1 MDREEISKN
10 IRKEATKVL
19 FQAILFVAYYMLL
32 IILGVALFV
41 GAGLITAFSLQYIV
55 ALLGVSIRLF
65 LIAIFIIIMIW
76 FACFRIGC
84 FLLRPLFVSYNGS
97 NEDQL
102 EIKNADAPQLFA
114 MVREIARA
122 TGNKMP
128 KHVYLTAEVNASVS
142 YNSFGVWTLFLP
154 VRKNLTIGIGLLQG
168 LNQSELKAILSHEFG
183 HFSQGSMRVG
193 IITYKLLLII
203 GDMVRQAQE
212 DSRDDNVSHTLSFIT
227 KWTIAF
233 YNHIEKRNRSLS
245 RYMEFEAD
253 AVACHIAG
261 AKSHISA
268 LCKTEIMSN
277 RFAVYEKMVF
287 ELLKEKNSVKHYL
300 DGYSF
305 VCELLSQ
312 DEKLSI
318 SPLDVLTGPIGDE
331 ALFPSRISIIDGWDT
346 HPSLRERI
354 DNAKLFTTDG
364 GDINTDSATV
374 LIETSTLDKVG
385 LKHQMRMATKL
396 RHTIHWT
403 KGLEHDDFT
412 LWASKQLAEHRSPH
426 FIFPFTE
433 KRVVSF
439 QFPSEE
445 DIASEDEK
453 CPFTNENRN
462 LILEYRSAIKDW
474 QILSGIKS
482 KEYDVT
488 KFLYNGKLYNDA
500 NEPLALQKAYLDL
513 LFDRWKELDIKIF
526 KYLFNRADDKKH
538 LKTMYWVLMY
548 ANDALHEL
556 EPLHSYAINVKQGLD
571 FYRSQGKAVSINDYV
586 KAELS
591 ERTNKFLKTLDFDAI
606 ISVCGEWQD
615 EDGKKAEEPLL
626 EWKEYATKGVS
637 SAALD
642 YGILNLIEQ
651 VWQFLS
657 SMFSM
662 AYNEWQERML
672 AAYSDKSELKQKIM
686 LKYNLERFKQAQA
699 SSYGSY
705 ATALEEIRNGRKTSH
720 WIWYIFPQLKGL
732 GRSSTSEHYGIEN
745 LEEAKA
751 YLEDETLGMRLREI
765 SQALMEHANKLSAY
779 DIFGGLDAKKVK
791 SCMTLF
797 DMVAPNDVFASVLD
811 AFFDGKRDG
820 RTEGEIE
827 LLNTGTKE

>member
-19 FQAILFVAYYMLL
+19 FQAVLFVAYYMLL

-65 LIAIFIIIMIW
+65 LIAIFIIITIW

-128 KHVYLTAEVNASVS
+128 KYVYLTAEVNASVS

-154 VRKNLTIGIGLLQG
+154 VRKNLTVGIGLLQG
-168 LNQSELKAILSHEFG
+168 LNQSELKAILSYEFG

-203 GDMVRQAQE
+203 GDMMRQAQE
-212 DSRDDNVSHTLSFIT
+212 DLRDDNVSHTLSFIT

-300 DGYSF
+300 NGYSF
-305 VCELLSQ
+305 VCEQLSQ
-312 DEKLSI
+312 DEKLNI
-318 SPLDVLTGPIGDE
+318 SPLNVITGPIGDV
-331 ALFPSRISIIDGWDT
+331 ALFPSHISIIDGWNT
-346 HPSLRERI
+346 HPSLRDRI
-354 DNAKLFTTDG
+354 DNAQLLAKDG
-364 GDINTDSATV
+364 EGINTDSATV
-374 LIETSTLDKVG
+374 LIETSTLDKMG
-385 LKHQMRMATKL
+385 LKHQMRLAANL

-403 KGLEHDDFT
+403 KGLEHNDFT
-412 LWASKQLAEHRSPH
+412 LWASKQLAEHRLPH
-426 FIFPFTE
+426 FIFPFIS
-433 KRVVSF
+433 KRVASF

-445 DIASEDEK
+445 DFSGEDEEY
-453 CPFTNENRN
+453 PFTNENRN
-462 LILEYRSAIKDW
+462 LILEYNSAIKDW

-488 KFLYNGKLYNDA
+488 KFLYNGKLYKDA
-500 NEPLALQKAYLDL
+500 TEPLSLQKAYLAPL
-513 LFDRWKELDIKIF
+513 SNRCEELDIKIF
-526 KYLFNRADDKKH
+526 KYLFIRADDKKL
-538 LKTMYWVLMY
+538 LKTTYWMLMY

-556 EPLHSYAINVKQGLD
+556 EPLHSYATNVKQGLD
-571 FYRSQGKAVSINDYV
+571 FYHSHGKYGVMNDEI
-586 KAELS
+586 KSELS
-591 ERTNKFLKTLDFDAI
+591 RGINKFLKTLDFDAI

-615 EDGKKAEEPLL
+615 NNGKKAEETLN
-626 EWKEYATKGVS
+626 EWKEYTVKGVS
-637 SAALD
+637 FAKLGYGVLD
-642 YGILNLIEQ
+642 LIEQ
-651 VWQFLS
+651 VWQFLNY
-657 SMFSM
+657 MFSV
-662 AYNEWQERML
+662 ADNEWQERML
-672 AAYSDKSELKQKIM
+672 AAY
-686 LKYNLERFKQAQA
+686 
-699 SSYGSY
+699 
-705 ATALEEIRNGRKTSH
+705 NG
-720 WIWYIFPQLKGL
+720 
-732 GRSSTSEHYGIEN
+732 TSE
-745 LEEAKA
+745 
-751 YLEDETLGMRLREI
+751 
-765 SQALMEHANKLSAY
+765 
-779 DIFGGLDAKKVK
+779 
-791 SCMTLF
+791 
-797 DMVAPNDVFASVLD
+797 
-811 AFFDGKRDG
+811 
-820 RTEGEIE
+820 
-827 LLNTGTKE
+827 